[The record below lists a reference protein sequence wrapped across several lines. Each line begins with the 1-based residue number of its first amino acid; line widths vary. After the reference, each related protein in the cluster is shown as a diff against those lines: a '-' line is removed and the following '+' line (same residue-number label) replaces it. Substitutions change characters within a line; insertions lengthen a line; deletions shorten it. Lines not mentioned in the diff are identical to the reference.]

1 MVSSFSRLNYFSHS
15 QVSFWCHWSTREWKR
30 VWLARFLQ
38 MWPLG
43 FPVVRLMA
51 GVGVLLLQSGCSSSA
66 TLTKAAFLAPATGI
80 NVKRSSFYG
89 SKTSLAA
96 DAASDAASLSR
107 DIPNSRSLYQQQ
119 QLEQQRALHEQLA
132 AIPDSGSPCRIKVIG
147 VGGGG
152 SNAVNRM
159 VTQDIT
165 GVEFWAINTD
175 AQALA
180 KSKVPYKLNI
190 GNHITRGLGAGGKPL
205 VGRNAAEESR
215 EEIAEAVAGADLV
228 FVTAG
233 MGGGTGSGA
242 APVVAEVAKD
252 LGILTV
258 GVVTRPFGFE
268 GRQRMAQAKA
278 AIQEMQSKVDTLI
291 TVSNDRL
298 LQIVPDNFPLTDAFL
313 VADEALRDGVVGISD
328 IIVKPGLI
336 NVDFAD
342 VRAVMQNAGTALM
355 GTGWGKGKTRAQDAA
370 VSAIK
375 SPLLDFPIKKAKG
388 IVFNV
393 CGGSDLTLGEINA
406 AAQVIYENVAEDAN
420 IIFGA
425 VVDAKLKDQVSITV
439 LATGFSL
446 NPNASEDNLDDLLT
460 TLDQQLSGP
469 GRPKGAASPTPSSM
483 QQSAFPTPTPP
494 SQQPPP
500 VYEKTYSEGGSPGKG
515 GDGGKKGMGGFFK
528 LFRRS

>member
-1 MVSSFSRLNYFSHS
+1 MRPTSF
-15 QVSFWCHWSTREWKR
+15 
-30 VWLARFLQ
+30 
-38 MWPLG
+38 PLLC
-43 FPVVRLMA
+43 VAAAA
-51 GVGVLLLQSGCSSSA
+51 GALLLQVGCSSSA
-66 TLTKAAFLAPATGI
+66 TMAEAAFLAPASSRTTI
-80 NVKRSSFYG
+80 MRSSFVK

-96 DAASDAASLSR
+96 DAASDVTALS

-119 QLEQQRALHEQLA
+119 QLQEQLDLQAQLA
-132 AIPDSGSPCRIKVIG
+132 AIPDTGSPCRIKVIG

-180 KSKVPYKLNI
+180 KSKVPFKLNI
-190 GNHITRGLGAGGKPL
+190 GNHVTRGLGAGGKPI
-205 VGRNAAEESR
+205 VGRQAAEESR
-215 EEIAEAVAGADLV
+215 EAIAEAVAGADLV

-242 APVVAEVAKD
+242 APVVAEIAKD

-268 GRQRMAQAKA
+268 GRQRMAQAKS

-393 CGGSDLTLGEINA
+393 CGGTDLTLGEINA
-406 AAQVIYENVAEDAN
+406 AAQVIYENVADDAN

-425 VVDAKLKDQVSITV
+425 VVDEKLKDQVSITV

-446 NPNASEDNLDDLLT
+446 NPNGDGDNLDDLLT
-460 TLDQQLSGP
+460 TLDQQLSAP
-469 GRPKGAASPTPSSM
+469 GRPKRV
-483 QQSAFPTPTPP
+483 QPP
-494 SQQPPP
+494 SQQPPLQQQQQPAYSTPPPP
-500 VYEKTYSEGGSPGKG
+500 VSQQPPPMYDESGFEGAGAPGAKGGKEGGKG
-515 GDGGKKGMGGFFK
+515 GVGRFFQ

>member
-1 MVSSFSRLNYFSHS
+1 MRPTSLP
-15 QVSFWCHWSTREWKR
+15 
-30 VWLARFLQ
+30 FLC
-38 MWPLG
+38 
-43 FPVVRLMA
+43 VAA
-51 GVGVLLLQSGCSSSA
+51 GALLHAAGSSSA
-66 TLTKAAFLAPATGI
+66 SLVAEAAFVAPSSSSVPHSTRGGRGATP
-80 NVKRSSFYG
+80 
-89 SKTSLAA
+89 SKTRLAA
-96 DAASDAASLSR
+96 DAASDVNALSQ
-107 DIPNSRSLYQQQ
+107 IPNSRSLYQQQ
-119 QLEQQRALHEQLA
+119 QLAAQLQQQQLLQ
-132 AIPDSGSPCRIKVIG
+132 IPETGSPCRIKVIG

-159 VTQDIT
+159 VTQDIS

-180 KSKVPYKLNI
+180 KSKVPFKLNI
-190 GNHITRGLGAGGKPL
+190 GNHVTRGLGAGGKPL
-205 VGRNAAEESR
+205 VGRHAAEESR

-242 APVVAEVAKD
+242 APVVAEIAKD
-252 LGILTV
+252 MGILTV

-268 GRQRMAQAKA
+268 GRQRMAQAKS

-328 IIVKPGLI
+328 IIIKPGLI

-342 VRAVMQNAGTALM
+342 VRAVMANAGTALM

-393 CGGSDLTLGEINA
+393 CGGTDLTLGEINS

-425 VVDAKLKDQVSITV
+425 VVDEKLKDQVSITV

-446 NPNASEDNLDDLLT
+446 NPNAADGDNLDDLLT
-460 TLDQQLSGP
+460 TLDQQLSAP
-469 GRPKGAASPTPSSM
+469 GRPKKQAAPQQYQQPQQQPQQQQQQSPFSSAPPSSPSTVPPPPMYEESFVEGAAS
-483 QQSAFPTPTPP
+483 
-494 SQQPPP
+494 
-500 VYEKTYSEGGSPGKG
+500 KG
-515 GDGGKKGMGGFFK
+515 EAGGKKGMGGFFK